1 MREGKWENKPKK
13 SKKDKER
20 DSNSNS
26 NQCITHQVN
35 EYLQKKIFQK

>member
-35 EYLQKKIFQK
+35 KYLQRIFQK

>member
-35 EYLQKKIFQK
+35 EYLQKIFRK